1 MADEMRFDEVNF
13 PCSFDSRNILS
24 GREQTRVEHGTGPSP
39 CASISSVF
47 HCAKNQPSTTSR
59 ILPHSPIYTHSCIIS
74 QTSAKGFES
83 SSHRFGSSCF
93 DYLHRCCHAYLCH
106 QVTTNHNELDG
117 ITSVCRLNTGGLGG
131 KEAGFLPLSVS
142 QCNSGVKH
150 STDVLPVL
158 CRISACTSRCLL
170 VLLMPKLE
178 GWRFTGTGMTTVEF
192 AL

>member
-1 MADEMRFDEVNF
+1 MRLISPVLLTRETFFLEG
-13 PCSFDSRNILS
+13 SRQGSNMEPVRPPVRPSRVFSTALKTS
-24 GREQTRVEHGTGPSP
+24 PVPRREYYR
-39 CASISSVF
+39 IR
-47 HCAKNQPSTTSR
+47 PSTPTRASSR
-59 ILPHSPIYTHSCIIS
+59 RRQQEALGAIWLI
-74 QTSAKGFES
+74 

-142 QCNSGVKH
+142 PCNSGVKH